1 MEAVNQQIRE
11 LYDGSPIL
19 SGVLAVL
26 AVLLLVGVS
35 YLAWIRP
42 YQLSFGATST
52 EVGQPINALVKR
64 SATRTMPIVRF
75 AQLWPTRAVLAPLR
89 APLAY

>member
-11 LYDGSPIL
+11 HYDGSPIL

-52 EVGQPINALVKR
+52 EVG
-64 SATRTMPIVRF
+64 
-75 AQLWPTRAVLAPLR
+75 
-89 APLAY
+89 